1 MLPSPQSISKRL
13 ALPED
18 VIVSVTAKVAAP
30 AVVFAV
36 KSTSVTA
43 VSLMMFNPS
52 SFRSSILL
60 TRLDEDVRVLSA
72 PSVRE
77 LSVGVPSVSVPP
89 CP

>member
-1 MLPSPQSISKRL
+1 MT
-13 ALPED
+13 
-18 VIVSVTAKVAAP
+18 VKVAAP
-30 AVVFAV
+30 EVVSAV

-43 VSLMMFNPS
+43 VSLIMFNPS

-72 PSVRE
+72 PSVKE
-77 LSVGVPSVSVPP
+77 LSDGVPSVSVPP